1 MPWVWGRFGHGGS
14 RSRLLLTALGVA
26 VALAA
31 AGSTAARAATSSTT
45 IDGPSADIG
54 LKYDIA
60 VAPDG
65 TAAVAYLKKD
75 GGQDHVF
82 VSRYEGGT
90 WTAPERVDPG
100 LATASNFPDIA
111 AANGGR
117 IVASFLNDTRA
128 YSAIRPSAGQPFA
141 LVPIVDP
148 SFTQFKALSVHMNAA
163 GIAYAAY
170 VDFSF
175 DLRASRLEGTTWA
188 AVGAA
193 HPDPAGILNN
203 DASKQVKTDYGVS
216 VAVAGDGNAALAW
229 SEPDAANEE
238 QAYLRR
244 LNGTAAGAIH
254 RASIDALDGAP
265 KAGFADMTD
274 LDADQGGN
282 YMVVFRELFKYVL
295 DEPRIIARRLS
306 ASGTLEPASA
316 IDGLPP
322 NPASGAEFPD
332 VEMNASG
339 QVLAGHLRQEIVE
352 AWGSALVGG
361 GWSAFLLDGTVRA
374 RTVAALGD
382 SGNGAFVWSRG
393 AGGVVAR
400 PWRGGTLGTE
410 ESMSAA
416 AFGDTA
422 DPRAGADDP
431 GNVFAVFTQGDAA
444 NRRVVVGRLDAP
456 PLLPPPDTVSPALSG
471 LRVKPPR
478 FRLGTRLPRLLPSA
492 RRGAQ
497 IRFTLSEP
505 ASVRLEFAAARP
517 GRRVGRKCLSPTR
530 ARRSRPR
537 CTRYVKLP
545 AALTIAAREGLNRV
559 RFDGRL
565 TAARSLKPGRHRITA
580 TATDEAGNR
589 SARRSARFSV
599 VRRR

>member
-1 MPWVWGRFGHGGS
+1 MERANGATRLS
-14 RSRLLLTALGVA
+14 RGLAIVA
-26 VALAA
+26 VLLVAPAPAA
-31 AGSTAARAATSSTT
+31 AQVSTAS

-65 TAAVAYLKKD
+65 TAAVVYLKKD

-100 LATASNFPDIA
+100 LATASDFPDIA

-117 IVASFLNDTRA
+117 IVVVFLNDTRI
-128 YSAIRPSAGQPFA
+128 YSAVRPSAGQPFS

-148 SFTQFKALSVHMNAA
+148 SFTQFKTPSVHMNAA
-163 GIAYAAY
+163 GVAYAAY

-175 DLRASRLEGTTWA
+175 DLRASRLDGTTWTP
-188 AVGAA
+188 VGAA
-193 HPDPAGILNN
+193 HPGTAGILNN
-203 DASKQVKTDYGVS
+203 DPAKQVKTDYGVS

-229 SEPDAANEE
+229 SEPDATNEE
-238 QAYLRR
+238 QVYLRR
-244 LNGTAAGAIH
+244 LTGTAPADIH
-254 RASIDALDGAP
+254 RVSIDSLDGKP
-265 KAGFADMTD
+265 KASFADMTD
-274 LDADQGGN
+274 LDADQSGN
-282 YMVVFRELFKYVL
+282 YTVAFRELFTYAL

-306 ASGTLEPASA
+306 AGGALEPATA

-322 NPASGAEFPD
+322 DPASGGEFPD
-332 VEMNASG
+332 VDVNASG

-352 AWGSALVGG
+352 SWGSALVGG
-361 GWSAFLLDGTVRA
+361 GWATFLLDGTVRA
-374 RTVAALGD
+374 RTFAALGD

-400 PWRGGTLGTE
+400 RWDGATLSGDE
-410 ESMSAA
+410 AILSSAT
-416 AFGDTA
+416 FGNA
-422 DPRAGADDP
+422 GDPRTGADGS
-431 GNVFAVFTQGDAA
+431 GNVFAVFLQGDAA
-444 NRRVVVGRLDAP
+444 NRRVVAGRLEAP
-456 PLLPPPDTVSPALSG
+456 PAPPPPPPVEEEAPDLGA
-471 LRVKPPR
+471 LRVEPPR

-505 ASVRLEFAAARP
+505 ASVRLEFAVRRT
-517 GRRVGRKCLSPTR
+517 GRRVGGRCLKPTR

-537 CTRYVKLP
+537 CFRYVRVP
-545 AALTIAAREGLNRV
+545 PALTFAGHSGLNRV
-559 RFDGRL
+559 RFHGRL
-565 TAARSLKPGRHRITA
+565 TARRSLKPGRHRVTA
-580 TATDEAGNR
+580 RATDAAGNR
-589 SARRSARFSV
+589 SVRRSATFTVLRG
-599 VRRR
+599 R